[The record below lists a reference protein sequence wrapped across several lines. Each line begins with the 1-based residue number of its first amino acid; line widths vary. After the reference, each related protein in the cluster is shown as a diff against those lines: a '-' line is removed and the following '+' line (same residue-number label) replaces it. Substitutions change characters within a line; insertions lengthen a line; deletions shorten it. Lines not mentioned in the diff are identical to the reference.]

1 MLLQSILPVFIAF
14 VQIGFSIAHPRPSP
28 QAFAGANGSA
38 VNFNGTIDAQVLGS
52 LANQLGTLIDQTTQ
66 ANEAGN
72 GPMVLTLSYQM
83 ASLIPAMNAAV
94 AAMGQDAFN
103 VQGSQGP
110 QQVIDAVS
118 DVQDGN
124 QVFGGI
130 VYLLRY
136 VWYDQGQV
144 RMFLQMLKDTF
155 VANASKFAAVTS
167 QGTQDTTQSS

>member
-1 MLLQSILPVFIAF
+1 
-14 VQIGFSIAHPRPSP
+14 
-28 QAFAGANGSA
+28 
-38 VNFNGTIDAQVLGS
+38 
-52 LANQLGTLIDQTTQ
+52 
-66 ANEAGN
+66 
-72 GPMVLTLSYQM
+72 M

-130 VYLLRY
+130 VFLLRY
-136 VWYDQGQV
+136 IWYDQGQV
-144 RMFLQMLKDTF
+144 RMFLQILKNTF
-155 VANASKFAAVTS
+155 VANASRFADVSA
-167 QGTQDTTQSS
+167 QGAQDTTQS